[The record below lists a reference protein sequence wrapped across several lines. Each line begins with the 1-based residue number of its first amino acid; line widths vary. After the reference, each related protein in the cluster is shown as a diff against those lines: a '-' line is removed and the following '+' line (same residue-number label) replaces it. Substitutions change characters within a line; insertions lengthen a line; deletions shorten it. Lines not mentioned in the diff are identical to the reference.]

1 MTCER
6 CGRESPEARF
16 CTWCGTRQTG
26 AAASGGGHRNDHYA
40 AHPEEAV
47 VQPGV
52 FTTLFPHLGRNGV
65 NEFRWAFFVGLVVLV
80 VLYATGLITAAIIVG
95 AILVPLLYVMYLY
108 DVRVY
113 RDAPI
118 PVLGLT
124 IGGGFV
130 LGLVLTLLFRTFLS
144 DTAQVAVAPFGTTI
158 DVGSLLLAGVL
169 IPVVQEVVK
178 PIPALL
184 LRRRAAFPETIDGL
198 VFGVAAG
205 LGFAAAVTIIQF
217 SEVITSLPIQTDPSN
232 WIYPLITLAVLSPL
246 LQGSATG
253 VIAGALWRSGRQSL
267 SAFGMRGIAAAF
279 IAHIAFVL
287 GTLLL
292 AATGAEPV
300 LSIGWQVL
308 VVGGLLIFVRLFLH
322 DALIQESVDLGLT
335 QTTCSNCGSRI
346 TAAGFC
352 PVCGMALS
360 AGPHDATHVRPDLQP
375 GPRVEG
381 A

>member
-16 CTWCGTRQTG
+16 CTWCGAAQTG
-26 AAASGGGHRNDHYA
+26 AAAGAGGQRTEHYA

-52 FTTLFPHLGRNGV
+52 FSTLLPHLGRNGL
-65 NEFRWAFFVGLVVLV
+65 NEFRWAFFVGLAVLI
-80 VLYATGLITAAIIVG
+80 VLYAVGLVAAAIIAG

-108 DVRVY
+108 EVRVY

-130 LGLVLTLLFRTFLS
+130 LGVVLTLLFRGLS
-144 DTAQVAVAPFGTTI
+144 SATEQVTVIPFGTTI
-158 DVGSLLLAGVL
+158 DIGSLLLAGVL
-169 IPVVQEVVK
+169 IPVVQEIVK

-184 LRRRAAFPETIDGL
+184 LRRRADFPETIDGL

-253 VIAGALWRSGRQSL
+253 VITGALWRSGRQPL
-267 SAFGMRGIAAAF
+267 SSFGIRGIAAAF
-279 IAHIAFVL
+279 IAHGAFVL

-292 AATGAEPV
+292 AAAGAEPV
-300 LSIGWQVL
+300 LTIAWQVL

-322 DALIQESVDLGLT
+322 DALIQESADLGLA
-335 QTTCSNCGSRI
+335 QATCSNCGSRI

-360 AGPHDATHVRPDLQP
+360 AGPYDATHVRPELQP

>member
-16 CTWCGTRQTG
+16 CTWCGAGQTG
-26 AAASGGGHRNDHYA
+26 AAAGAGGHRNDHYA
-40 AHPEEAV
+40 AHPDEAV

-52 FTTLFPHLGRNGV
+52 FTTLFPHLGRNGI
-65 NEFRWAFFVGLVVLV
+65 NEFRWAFVVGIAVLL
-80 VLYATGLITAAIIVG
+80 VLYATGLVAAAIIVG

-108 DVRVY
+108 EVRVY

-130 LGLVLTLLFRTFLS
+130 LGVVLTLLVRALS
-144 DTAQVAVAPFGTTI
+144 TATEQVTVLPFGTTI
-158 DVGSLLLAGVL
+158 DIAGLLLAGVL

-184 LRRRAAFPETIDGL
+184 LRRRADFPETIDGL

-232 WIYPLITLAVLSPL
+232 WIYPLITLAVLMPL

-253 VIAGALWRSGRQSL
+253 VITGALWRSGRQPL
-267 SAFGMRGIAAAF
+267 SAFGLRGIAAAV
-279 IAHIAFVL
+279 IAHCAFVV

-292 AATGAEPV
+292 ASAGAEPI

-308 VVGGLLIFVRLFLH
+308 IVGVLLIFVRLFLH
-322 DALIQESVDLGLT
+322 DALIQESADLGLA

-360 AGPHDATHVRPDLQP
+360 AASRDAPQPSPDLKP
-375 GPRVEG
+375 GPRAEG